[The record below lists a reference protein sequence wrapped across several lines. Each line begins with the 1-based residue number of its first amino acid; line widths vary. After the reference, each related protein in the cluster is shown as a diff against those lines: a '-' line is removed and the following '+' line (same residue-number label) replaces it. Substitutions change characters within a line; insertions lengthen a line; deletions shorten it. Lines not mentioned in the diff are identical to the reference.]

1 MRNFVKRSRMIAK
14 LRLIKNASQIEDAY
28 MALDH
33 YNQLSGEE
41 RRGIRKPKIPKPQFE
56 FTPFVLDPRG
66 IKMAWQDGDI
76 IQLKHDDAGDPLPIK
91 NEPKVWDEIQAQ
103 LNSVTISGFA
113 RKK

>member
-1 MRNFVKRSRMIAK
+1 MIAK

-33 YNQLSGEE
+33 YNGLSGEE

-56 FTPFVLDPRG
+56 FTPFVLDPLG
-66 IKMAWQDGDI
+66 IRMAWQDGDI
-76 IQLKHDDAGDPLPIK
+76 IQLKHADSGDPLPIK

-103 LNSVTISGFA
+103 LNNVTISGF
-113 RKK
+113 RGKK